1 MASDHRILKAFRG
14 ETTDCTPIWLMRQAG
29 RYMAEYRAIRA
40 QHSFLEVS
48 KTPALCTEVTL
59 QPIRAFHMDAAI
71 IFADIMTPLEGLGID
86 YDIVAG
92 KGPVIEPPLRTLEAV
107 EQLRTF
113 DAERD
118 VDFLLTAIEQVVD
131 ALDGEV
137 PVIGFAGAPFTLACY
152 IMEGHGSREFAQA
165 RTTMLTN
172 PTLWHALMQ
181 RLSDM
186 LVVYLKAQI
195 NAGAQAIQLFDS
207 WVGLLSPQ
215 TYRELVLPYTRHV
228 FEGLRDT
235 GVPRIHFGTG
245 TATLLEVMAEAGGDV
260 IGLDWRIPLDEGWR
274 RVGHHRAV
282 QGNLDPMVL
291 LSSPEVIEAHVRDIL
306 ARAEGRPG
314 HTFNLGHG
322 ILRQTPPEHVGL
334 VVDLVHRLSA
344 R

>member
-1 MASDHRILKAFRG
+1 MASEHRILRAFRG

-86 YDIVAG
+86 YDIVPG
-92 KGPVIEPPLRTLEAV
+92 KGPVIDSPLRTLDAV
-107 EQLRTF
+107 EALRAF

-118 VDFLLTAIEQVVD
+118 VDFLLTAIENVVKE
-131 ALDGEV
+131 LNGEV

-152 IMEGHGSREFAQA
+152 IMEGQGSRQFAQA

-181 RLSDM
+181 RLADM
-186 LVVYLKAQI
+186 LVIYLRAQI
-195 NAGAQAIQLFDS
+195 HAGAQAIQLFDS

-215 TYRELVLPYTRHV
+215 LYREWVLPYTRQV
-228 FEGLRDT
+228 FEGLNDA

-245 TATLLEVMAEAGGDV
+245 TATLLEAMAEAGGDV
-260 IGLDWRIPLDEGWR
+260 MGLDWRIPLDDGWR
-274 RVGHHRAV
+274 RVGHHRAI
-282 QGNLDPMVL
+282 QGNLDPVVL
-291 LSSPEVIEAHVRDIL
+291 LSSPEVIEEQVRDIL
-306 ARAEGRPG
+306 ARAAGRPG

-334 VVDLVHRLSA
+334 LVDLVHKLSA